1 GAFRTGGTFLYVP
14 PDVQIAVPI
23 QTLSYL
29 DADGVA
35 VFPHTLLVADRGSEV
50 TFIDRYA
57 SPRVDRA
64 LSDAVVE
71 IFVSDGA
78 HVRYLALQDWGG
90 GVSHLSVQ
98 RARVGRDAQLRSLGV
113 AFGGTLARADTGV
126 EAVGDGAASE
136 LVGVY

>member
-1 GAFRTGGTFLYVP
+1 MNVTDHRATFDEQALDELPPAPEFASAIRKEAFDGHPELVEPFLHQLVPTARTKFTALHGAFRTGGTFLYVP

-71 IFVSDGA
+71 IFVSD
-78 HVRYLALQDWGG
+78 
-90 GVSHLSVQ
+90 
-98 RARVGRDAQLRSLGV
+98 
-113 AFGGTLARADTGV
+113 
-126 EAVGDGAASE
+126 
-136 LVGVY
+136 